1 MKIVIAHC
9 GLGEVMTP
17 ENTVAH
23 IEAGIKASM
32 PMAKISGY
40 PLLNGDSP
48 LAQVTAFGGEI
59 VIAGTVD
66 PYYRKIDARY
76 GIVGGDQVVID
87 LTEASGLERLQE
99 DERNPL
105 LTTTYGTGLLIKDAL
120 DRGLRDFYI
129 FTRGSSTNDGGVGL
143 LSALGYR
150 FLDREG
156 DSITL
161 NGSGLY
167 SIREIDTTGIDE
179 RIKEARFTLV
189 TDYTNLYSGVRGI
202 AYEYG
207 PLKGASPLMIQSLDR
222 GLRNYAME
230 VEKATG
236 VDVDRIKGTGAGG
249 GTGAGV
255 VAFLKAE
262 VVSFIESFVRMTG
275 VYEEIRD
282 ADLVIAG
289 SKEVRNPRKMHRGM
303 MATVEM
309 AQKNHVPVVGVFG
322 SLSKGYDE
330 LYSKGFRGIY
340 ALFNH
345 PYGEG
350 AAWDK
355 PEEVTERMIA
365 ALAHLFASEE
375 EL

>member
-9 GLGEVMTP
+9 GLGEVMTA
-17 ENTVAH
+17 ENTVTH
-23 IEAGIKASM
+23 IEEGLRASI

-48 LAQVTAFGGEI
+48 LGQVSAFGGEI
-59 VIAGTVD
+59 VMAETTD
-66 PYYRKIDARY
+66 PLYRKITARY
-76 GIVGGDQVVID
+76 GIMGGDQVVID
-87 LTEASGLERLQE
+87 LKEASGLERLDD

-105 LTTTYGTGLLIKDAL
+105 LTTTYGTGLLIKNAL

-129 FTRGSSTNDGGVGL
+129 FTHGSATNDGGVGL

-167 SIREIDTTGIDE
+167 AIREIDTIGRDE
-179 RIKEARFTLV
+179 RIEESRFTLV
-189 TDYTNLYSGVRGI
+189 TDYTDLYSGVRGI
-202 AYEYG
+202 AYSYG

-262 VVSFIESFVRMTG
+262 IVSFIESFVRMTG

-282 ADLVIAG
+282 ADLVIVG
-289 SKEVRNPRKMHRGM
+289 SKEVRNPRRMHRGM
-303 MATVEM
+303 MSTVEM

-322 SLSKGYDE
+322 SLSKGYEE

-340 ALFNH
+340 ALYNH
-345 PYGEG
+345 PYGDG

-355 PEEVTERMIA
+355 PEEITERMIA

-375 EL
+375 ES